1 MKYNELFRLIRKNG
15 WIVIRQS
22 WSHFIMSRP
31 DKKRRIII
39 PFHAGKEVKEGLL
52 KSILKQTGI
61 KTNKR

>member
-1 MKYNELFRLIRKNG
+1 MKYNELLRLLRKHG

-22 WSHFIMSRP
+22 GSHVIMSRS
-31 DKKRRIII
+31 DKERKIII

-52 KSILKQTGI
+52 ISILKQTGI